1 VATELE
7 DLYREVILD
16 HARRPR
22 RSGLREPFTTEV
34 HQVNPLCGDEVTLR
48 VRLSGEGPDAVVEDV
63 SYDSLGCAVSVAAT
77 SVLADS
83 VTGRTV
89 AGAHAAYER
98 FRDIVTGAVE
108 VDEATAAEADE
119 AAFAGVARLP
129 RRVKCAL
136 LGWTALREA
145 LLPPSR

>member
-1 VATELE
+1 MTTALE

-34 HQVNPLCGDEVTLR
+34 HQVNPLCGDEVTMR
-48 VRLSGEGPDAVVEDV
+48 VRVSGQGERAVVADV
-63 SYDSLGCAVSVAAT
+63 SYESLGCAVSVAAT
-77 SVLADS
+77 SVLAES
-83 VTGRTV
+83 VTGGTV
-89 AGAHAAYER
+89 ADAHAAYER

-108 VDEATAAEADE
+108 VDDATAAEADE

-145 LLPPSR
+145 LLRSGR

>member
-1 VATELE
+1 MTTDLE

-34 HQVNPLCGDEVTLR
+34 HQVNPLCGDEVTMR
-48 VRLSGEGPDAVVEDV
+48 VRVSGQGERAVVADV
-63 SYDSLGCAVSVAAT
+63 SYESLGCAVSVAAT
-77 SVLADS
+77 SVLAES
-83 VTGRTV
+83 VTGGTV
-89 AGAHAAYER
+89 ADAHAAYER

-108 VDEATAAEADE
+108 VDDATAAEADE

-145 LLPPSR
+145 LLRSGR